1 VAVIICS
8 YPPSTPRKA
17 SGHEDVQ
24 LEVVPLMVGDG
35 IATLLMEVV
44 LGRGGLEDAGLLP
57 FTLTQT

>member
-1 VAVIICS
+1 
-8 YPPSTPRKA
+8 
-17 SGHEDVQ
+17 
-24 LEVVPLMVGDG
+24 MVGDG